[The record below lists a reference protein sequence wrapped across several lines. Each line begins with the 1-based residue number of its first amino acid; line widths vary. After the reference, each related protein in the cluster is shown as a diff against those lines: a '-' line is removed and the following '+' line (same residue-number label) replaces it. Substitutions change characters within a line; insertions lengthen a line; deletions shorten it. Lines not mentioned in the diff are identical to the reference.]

1 MTDAGN
7 HFELKI
13 MLPIKHPQPS
23 PDADG
28 VVGGVVVISSKYF
41 ATTTVITHE
50 ATVTHNVSTE
60 NCGWFAFQ
68 INACNGFLLYFQTS
82 RRMLWKQFVR

>member
-13 MLPIKHPQPS
+13 MLPIKHPPPS
-23 PDADG
+23 SDADG
-28 VVGGVVVISSKYF
+28 VVEISSKYI

-60 NCGWFAFQ
+60 DCGWFAFQ
-68 INACNGFLLYFQTS
+68 TNACNGFLLYFQTS
-82 RRMLWKQFVR
+82 RRMLWKKFGR